1 MAFLMSA
8 EAIRSSIALA
18 ASAGN
23 SASDAKRRAI
33 NWRSVNSP
41 SGALGFRQESGQSQP
56 FFQAD
61 DAVLHLQRV
70 DAVQGYIDH
79 EQKRTQDKPVRK
91 PITVLNGIPYSS
103 HKHDNGNGSQK
114 KVKYRIEPGVIAQSL
129 RLSFSHLPQYVMP
142 PGRLVLGARFSRVS
156 FRHHG
161 CRITCAENKRLY
173 SSLCVF
179 IRGQELF

>member
-33 NWRSVNSP
+33 TGDGQFTDP
-41 SGALGFRQESGQSQP
+41 GALGFRQESGQSQP

-70 DAVQGYIDH
+70 DAVQGNIDH
-79 EQKRTQDKPVRK
+79 NRSAPR
-91 PITVLNGIPYSS
+91 I
-103 HKHDNGNGSQK
+103 SQCESQS
-114 KVKYRIEPGVIAQSL
+114 RCLMAFHIAATN
-129 RLSFSHLPQYVMP
+129 MTMAT
-142 PGRLVLGARFSRVS
+142 GAR
-156 FRHHG
+156 
-161 CRITCAENKRLY
+161 KK
-173 SSLCVF
+173 
-179 IRGQELF
+179 